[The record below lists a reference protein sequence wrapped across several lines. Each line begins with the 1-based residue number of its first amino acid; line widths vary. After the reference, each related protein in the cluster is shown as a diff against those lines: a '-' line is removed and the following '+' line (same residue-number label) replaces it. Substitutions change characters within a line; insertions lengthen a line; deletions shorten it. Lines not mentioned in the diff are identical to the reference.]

1 MFNFFNF
8 KSKKLIPA
16 DIDKS
21 IMSSNFCTIKLGE
34 KLELKENLNCL
45 ICYKDKI
52 YYELQ
57 QGNYHLTREL
67 LIDLYSKQAKN
78 NKKLKKLKAD
88 LYFANTNLFS
98 FSFNYVD
105 KIPLNNQLTKIIF
118 DVDTKIKINDVREFY
133 GFIVSEDP
141 QVDAYS
147 AEQMITNFVIENI
160 KNHFLKVELNSL
172 ILPNDNLNEIKQ
184 KLTNKLNKIGLVLID
199 LNLKLSTKTKLS
211 VEKPKSSF
219 FEFDSLDSP
228 DTIEEKTENNIE
240 NLVDQPKNLDYT
252 NNEQT
257 NESSTNEQVEEL
269 KNCPICKCKLVKGSA
284 FCHRCGYKIKEIL

>member
-1 MFNFFNF
+1 M
-8 KSKKLIPA
+8 KA
-16 DIDKS
+16 DI
-21 IMSSNFCTIKLGE
+21 
-34 KLELKENLNCL
+34 
-45 ICYKDKI
+45 
-52 YYELQ
+52 
-57 QGNYHLTREL
+57 
-67 LIDLYSKQAKN
+67 
-78 NKKLKKLKAD
+78 
-88 LYFANTNLFS
+88 YFANTNTFS
-98 FSFNYVD
+98 FGFNYVD

-118 DVDTKIKINDVREFY
+118 DVDTKIKINDIREFY

-172 ILPNDNLNEIKQ
+172 ILTNDEFNEIKQ
-184 KLTNKLNKIGLVLID
+184 KLTNKLNKIGLDLID
-199 LNLKLSTKTKLS
+199 LNLKLSTKTKIS
-211 VEKPKSSF
+211 VENPKTSF

-228 DTIEEKTENNIE
+228 DTIEEKTKNNIE
-240 NLVDQPKNLDYT
+240 NSVDQPKNLDYT